1 MRGLTSVFSSFVYI
15 LGTALLCAAIWFGL
29 PILGV
34 DILASADV
42 RAALIGAIL
51 LGLLLVSLLR
61 WRVRKRA
68 AQSLEKS
75 LVDTQLG
82 DGEVLAERMQDAV
95 AQLKKSGGATALY
108 DLPWYVLIG
117 PPGAGKTTALVH
129 SGLDFPGTDPQAVT
143 GFGGTRNCDFW
154 FARDAVLVDT
164 AGRYT
169 TQDSDAQADR
179 ASWGS
184 FLGQLKAARSD
195 QPVNGIILAFSC
207 TDLMT
212 ASEAELNAHAETIRA
227 RLAEVHETLRT
238 HVPVYVIFTK
248 ADIIAG
254 FRQYFG
260 GFDEVRRRG
269 VWGVTFQTRSRKEET
284 WQTVP
289 QEYAQL
295 MTRLSDEVSDRMAE
309 ELDSATRIAIF
320 GFPNQMGML
329 EPRISGFL
337 RGVFEGAAQSKAILR
352 GFYFTSGTQ
361 EGTPIDQV
369 LGSIAA
375 NRSGGMQPSFMS
387 GRGRSFFLHDLL
399 KKVIFAERDWVGY
412 DRRRMVR
419 RIILRG
425 TAKAVIAATCIAAAA
440 AFGYS
445 FWNNASL
452 VREANAQTQAYAQ
465 RAELLLNNRYIEN
478 AATRPLLPALA
489 AVRAIPAGYAD
500 PRPQTALE
508 QFGLSRR
515 ETLRGAA
522 VEAYSDSLERLLRP
536 RMMLLA
542 ERRLADALINQDQAE
557 AYRALKVYILLAK
570 EQNGR
575 DDDLAIQSYFAQAWI
590 EEYQVSGS
598 DRDYRAINAH
608 LSAML
613 ALDDRVTPPIKPNKT
628 LVDRARKELGDL
640 PLAVQV
646 MTVVR
651 SEAAVLPQWR
661 LMDVWT
667 APERMRL
674 TDGRGPE
681 TLVVPSLFT
690 FDGYWTTFQK
700 ALANALTTVDAEA
713 WVLAQVDTKASERI
727 DLLQDVHQLYAQEFR
742 AAWFGMLGLVAGNSD
757 VLVLA
762 PLVDVIASQVQLA
775 RFLDPDPDTGKNSEA
790 LDEVRKLWP
799 QLTSIDL
806 RRRAEEVE
814 HGFKPWLGMAQGA
827 AGARPVDVVVAD
839 LTALSRDPG
848 KMQEVATRV
857 AAMPQ
862 LVGRMAGYAGLAG
875 AEVAMTRDVT
885 DVCSETITPFYPFD
899 GPPSEPLAVDDFT
912 AFFGYGG
919 QADRFWQT
927 YAGQGGIVLPISD
940 AVRAEYAR
948 IKTLRTAFFG
958 ADSDQPNVPLRL
970 RLGGV
975 TKDVVSVDVDLG
987 NGPQRLVS
995 GGPGITINWP
1005 GDVNS
1010 MVWTVNDS
1018 LDDAGTLAVEAG
1030 PWAVIDMIRRGGDV
1044 QTEGAKV
1051 DMTHRAGW
1059 HAFRVSLEVEG
1070 GTQMPFL
1077 DPIWQDFNCPDRLE

>member
-1 MRGLTSVFSSFVYI
+1 MRTLTKAVSTSVYL
-15 LGTALLCAAIWFGL
+15 LGAAALCAAIWFGL

-34 DILASADV
+34 DMLAMPEL
-42 RAALIGAIL
+42 RAGLIGAV
-51 LGLLLVSLLR
+51 LLVLLVAMVLR
-61 WRVRKRA
+61 RRKRKRA
-68 AQSLEKS
+68 ARSLEQSLVAS
-75 LVDTQLG
+75 QVG
-82 DGEVLAERMQDAV
+82 DGEVLAERMQDAL

-108 DLPWYVLIG
+108 DLPWYVMIG

-129 SGLDFPGTDPQAVT
+129 SGLDFPGTDPRSVA

-154 FARDAVLVDT
+154 FAKDAVLVDT

-179 ASWGS
+179 ASWGA

-195 QPVNGIILAFSC
+195 QPINGIILAFSC

-212 ASEAELNAHAETIRA
+212 AEEAELNAHADTIRA

-260 GFDEVRRRG
+260 GFEEARRRG
-269 VWGVTFQTRSRKEET
+269 VWGVTFQTRSRKEQT

-289 QEYAQL
+289 DEYARL

-309 ELDSATRIAIF
+309 ELDSATRIAIY
-320 GFPNQMGML
+320 GFPNQMEML
-329 EPRISGFL
+329 EPKITGFL
-337 RGVFEGAAQSKAILR
+337 RGVFEGASQTKAILR

-375 NRSGGMQPSFMS
+375 NGAGGMQPAFMS

-419 RIILRG
+419 RTIFRG
-425 TAKAVIAATCIAAAA
+425 LAKTAIATACIAAAG

-465 RAELLLNNRYIEN
+465 RADLLLNNRYIEN

-515 ETLRGAA
+515 DVLRGAA

-542 ERRLADALINQDQAE
+542 ERRLADALIREDHAE

-575 DDDLAIQSYFAQAWI
+575 DDDLAIQSYFAQAWT

-598 DRDYRAINAH
+598 DKDYRAINAH
-608 LSAML
+608 LAAML
-613 ALDDRVTPPIKPNKT
+613 ALDDRVSPPIKPNKA
-628 LVDRARKELGDL
+628 LVDRAREELFDL

-646 MTVVR
+646 LTVAR
-651 SEAAVLPQWR
+651 SEAAVLPQWHLADVLAEADR
-661 LMDVWT
+661 L
-667 APERMRL
+667 RL
-674 TDGRGPE
+674 TDGRAAK
-681 TLVVPSLFT
+681 TLVLPGLFT
-690 FDGYWTTFQK
+690 FDGYWDTFQK
-700 ALANALTTVDAEA
+700 ALSRAQETVDAEA
-713 WVLAQVDTKASERI
+713 WVLAKAITAASERAR
-727 DLLQDVHQLYAQEFR
+727 LTEDVHTLYAQQF
-742 AAWFGMLGLVAGNSD
+742 AAEWNGMLGLVAGNSD
-757 VLVLA
+757 VTMLA
-762 PLVDVIASQVQLA
+762 ALADVIATQAQVA
-775 RFLDPDPDTGKNSEA
+775 RFLDPDPDTGQESDA
-790 LDEVRKLWP
+790 LRTVKGMWP
-799 QLTSIDL
+799 QLSSIDL
-806 RRRAEEVE
+806 RRRAEEIAQ
-814 HGFKPWLGMAQGA
+814 GFKPWLGLVQGTM
-827 AGARPVDVVVAD
+827 GARPVDTVIKD
-839 LTALSRDPG
+839 LTALSTDPERL
-848 KMQEVATRV
+848 QEVATRV
-857 AAMPQ
+857 AALPP

-875 AEVAMTRDVT
+875 AETVLTRDVT
-885 DVCSETITPFYPFD
+885 DVCHEKIAPFYPF
-899 GPPSEPLAVDDFT
+899 GGETAKPLPVADFG

-919 QADRFWQT
+919 QVDRFWQT
-927 YAGQGGIVLPISD
+927 YGGKGSVVLPVSESVQAEFGKLD
-940 AVRAEYAR
+940 ALRAGLFEA
-948 IKTLRTAFFG
+948 G
-958 ADSDQPNVPLRL
+958 SSVPKMALNL

-975 TKDVVSVDVDLG
+975 TKGVTSVDVDLG
-987 NGPQRLVS
+987 NGVQRLVS
-995 GGPGITINWP
+995 GGPGIVIDWPANIN
-1005 GDVNS
+1005 G
-1010 MVWTVNDS
+1010 MVWTVNGD
-1018 LDDAGTLAVEAG
+1018 LDDVGTLTLDAG
-1030 PWAVIDMIRRGGDV
+1030 PWSVIDLIRRGGDV
-1044 QTEGAKV
+1044 QTEGANV

-1059 HAFRVSLEVEG
+1059 HAFRISLGVEG
-1070 GTQMPFL
+1070 GTKMPFL
-1077 DPIWQDFNCPDRLE
+1077 DPIWQDFTCPDRLE